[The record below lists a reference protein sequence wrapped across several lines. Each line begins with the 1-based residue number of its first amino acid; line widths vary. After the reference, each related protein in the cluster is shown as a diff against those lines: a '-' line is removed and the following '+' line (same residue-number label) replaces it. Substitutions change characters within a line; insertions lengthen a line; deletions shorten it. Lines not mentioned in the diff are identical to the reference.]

1 MRRLLT
7 FAAGALVIALLLAR
21 YTNKISANPVPVD
34 PGVVRD
40 FENPVR
46 DVGSTISVG
55 EPRSFRNLLIFPLMT
70 ERRSGRSFLPIDQAI
85 QRSDLDVKE
94 KGSGE
99 VNTVRVRN
107 NGSSLVFGL
116 AGDMIVGAKQDRMLK
131 SDVLIPAHSG
141 WLEIE
146 VYCTEHGRWTAQT
159 EKFGTTNRVVPGKL
173 RARAAQTESQN
184 EVWAGVAEAKSDL
197 GAAVGGTAL
206 RGIYD
211 DDKVQDQTRCYI
223 QELLPVPEASSR
235 TCGVLVAVG
244 DEILCVDIFASHEL
258 FLAMWNKLLNS
269 YVLDALRRHSDGGLS
284 SSDARTFV
292 RALEGAEI
300 EARHTPGK
308 GRLYRVNTSDGSGS
322 ALVFDEH
329 VVHLDLFP
337 GLSVEE
343 RDYAPGSTP
352 NLEFRRNRQ

>member
-1 MRRLLT
+1 MRRKPVS
-7 FAAGALVIALLLAR
+7 AAVVLAAIFSLFSQTQR
-21 YTNKISANPVPVD
+21 LPANPIPV
-34 PGVVRD
+34 GVDYPDVSG
-40 FENPVR
+40 NPVR
-46 DVGSTISVG
+46 ELGANLVVA
-55 EPRSFRNLLIFPLMT
+55 EPRAYRNLRIFPLLA
-70 ERRSGRSFLPIDQAI
+70 EDQSGKSFLPIDQAI
-85 QRSDLDVKE
+85 QRGDLEVKE

-107 NGSSLVFGL
+107 NGSSFVFGL

-159 EKFGTTNRVVPGKL
+159 EKFGTINRVVPGEL
-173 RARAAQTESQN
+173 RARAAQTESQS
-184 EVWAGVAEAKSDL
+184 EVWAGVAEAKSEL

-206 RGIYD
+206 RGVYD
-211 DDKVQDQTRCYI
+211 DDKVQDQARSYVR
-223 QELLPVPEASSR
+223 ELLPVPEASAR

-258 FLAMWNKLLNS
+258 FSAMWNKLLNS
-269 YVLDALRRHSDGGLS
+269 YVLDALRRHSTGELS
-284 SSDARTFV
+284 SSEAQAFV
-292 RALEGAEI
+292 RSLEDAEI

-308 GRLYRVNTSDGSGS
+308 GRLYRVNTRDGSGS

-337 GLSVEE
+337 GWSGEE

-352 NLEFRRNRQ
+352 NLEFRRNRN